1 MVRPSDLNLAY
12 IDYKFGQ
19 AIASKEAN
27 EITSLLS
34 DQFML
39 KGDKVIRRRLFVL
52 GLLYC
57 KGKFE

>member
-1 MVRPSDLNLAY
+1 MVRPSDLNLTY